1 MVKTLFEKLSDQGL
15 EPSNKR
21 VERSKMQLHEKG
33 AVYVLSFQPETDSCA
48 FQIDGNVIKDKTIDK
63 CDYVV
68 LACHDDSWA
77 EIFVELKGS
86 DIAHAIA
93 QIKATINHPT
103 FKQSKHSL
111 RRARVVT
118 PNRIPSNTGNS
129 VVERAKVDFKKAGCD
144 FRAIKSLQPDVLRQV
159 DF

>member
-1 MVKTLFEKLSDQGL
+1 MAKTLFETLAGIGFT
-15 EPSNKR
+15 PHHKR
-21 VERSKMQLHEKG
+21 VARSQIRLHEM
-33 AVYVLSFQPETDSCA
+33 ATTYVLSFKPETDSCA
-48 FQIDGNVIKDKTIDK
+48 FQIDGNIIKDSITDK

-86 DIAHAIA
+86 NIAHAIA
-93 QIKATINHPT
+93 QIRASINHPT
-103 FKQSKHSL
+103 FKLTKHSL

-129 VVERAKVDFKKAGCD
+129 VVERAKVDFKKIGCELKLL
-144 FRAIKSLQPDVLRQV
+144 KSLQPDVLSQV
-159 DF
+159 EF

>member
-1 MVKTLFEKLSDQGL
+1 MAEILFEKLSHQGFV
-15 EPSNKR
+15 PSNRR
-21 VERSKMQLHEKG
+21 VERSILQLREKG
-33 AVYVLSFQPETDSCA
+33 VVYVLSFKPDTDSCA
-48 FQIDGNVIKDKTIDK
+48 FQIDGNIIKGTSADK

-68 LACHDDSWA
+68 LACHNGIWA

-93 QIKATINHPT
+93 QIKATLNHRI
-103 FKQSKHSL
+103 FKKTNHGL

-129 VVERAKVDFKKAGCD
+129 VVERAKVDFRKAGCD
-144 FRAIKSLQPDVLRQV
+144 FKAIKSMQPDLLRQLV
-159 DF
+159 F